1 MNPFEPILVSESAY
15 NNSDSYTI
23 IQSNITVI
31 NLLREEGVDENALH
45 PDALSSYCVD
55 YYFQQVKEG
64 GVSLFVWN
72 SKWDND
78 LNELILEGLEQMGTE
93 EHLAYFEKQ
102 IRRINGFSKVKL
114 KKFLDQKYGSLPE
127 ISKTI
132 DDASFT
138 AIEENLIEIHADW
151 LRNHPDLK
159 VAPIEE
165 MFAILETYLDK
176 KLDR

>member
-1 MNPFEPILVSESAY
+1 MTPFEPILVSETAY

-31 NLLREEGVDENALH
+31 NLLREEGIDENLLH

-55 YYFQQVKEG
+55 YYFQKLKEG

-78 LNELILEGLEQMGTE
+78 LNELIQEGLEQMGAD

-127 ISKTI
+127 ISKSI
-132 DDASFT
+132 DDTSID
-138 AIEENLIEIHADW
+138 AIEEDLVEIHSDW
-151 LRNHPDLK
+151 LRSHPDLK
-159 VAPIEE
+159 VAPLDD
-165 MFAILETYLDK
+165 MFAILETYLGK
-176 KLDR
+176 KIDR